1 MATLVSGRQRS
12 TRRLSE
18 TLKNFWLDIVLF
30 LAFIIDWNLR
40 LTGLAIHEWLGIAL
54 GVLLVYHLLVH
65 WEWIIAV
72 GKRLVRR
79 LPAQERLKALLDI
92 LLFVN
97 MVILIASGLLISEV
111 AVRQLGIHAEAGFA
125 WRRLHTLS
133 ADWILWLMG
142 LHLAFNWRWITNA
155 LRRYVWQ
162 PLTRPFAARRLR
174 AKEGV
179 R

>member
-1 MATLVSGRQRS
+1 MATSILGRARS
-12 TRRLSE
+12 ARRFSE

-30 LAFIIDWNLR
+30 FAFIIDWNLR
-40 LTGLAIHEWLGIAL
+40 FTGLAIHEWLGIGL

-65 WEWIIAV
+65 WSWIVAV
-72 GKRLVRR
+72 GKRLAGR
-79 LPAQERLKALLDI
+79 LHVQERLKVLLDI

-111 AVRQLGIHAEAGFA
+111 ALRQVGIHAEAGFV

-155 LRRYVWQ
+155 FRRYVWQ
-162 PLTRPFAARRLR
+162 PLARPFTSH
-174 AKEGV
+174 
-179 R
+179 

>member
-1 MATLVSGRQRS
+1 MAMSVSSRVRPA
-12 TRRLSE
+12 RRLSE

-65 WEWIIAV
+65 WAWIVAV
-72 GKRLVRR
+72 GRRLAGR
-79 LPAQERLKALLDI
+79 LPALERLKALLDI

-111 AVRQLGIHAEAGFA
+111 ALRQLGIHAEAGFV
-125 WRRLHTLS
+125 WRRLHTLT

-155 LRRYVWQ
+155 LKRYLWQ
-162 PLTRPFAARRLR
+162 PLTKPLIGRRLQP
-174 AKEGV
+174 KEGV